1 MSNPVQNLFNG
12 ADFVPLRRIGP
23 VDHEYRQAERPR
35 GIDLGAGAFAAG
47 VPGYQEI
54 DPVRFQKVA
63 LGRFRKRPPIDDD
76 VVMWQRGRLLRGVDE
91 SQEKVMLRRDLEG
104 RDFLAPNG
112 EENPPG
118 RAAKGPGGSGHARH
132 SGPAITGAGRP
143 RRSGKRDQGHA
154 SGCTGGDRIPAYL
167 RGERVGGVDQV
178 RNGMVLEIGGQ
189 ASCAAKPAGSGR
201 QWLRDGARHA
211 SGVGERGTQS
221 HGSGVRREGA
231 RLGGAAQDQEIWR
244 HA

>member
-54 DPVRFQKVA
+54 DPVRFQKVTFI
-63 LGRFRKRPPIDDD
+63 RRRKRPSINDDI
-76 VVMWQRGRLLRGVDE
+76 VMWQRGRLLRGVDE
-91 SQEKVMLRRDLEG
+91 SQEIVMLRRGLEY
-104 RDFLAPNG
+104 RNFRSPNG
-112 EENPPG
+112 KENPPG
-118 RAAKGPGGSGHARH
+118 RAAKGPGGPGHARH
-132 SGPAITGAGRP
+132 SGPAVTWAGRP
-143 RRSGKRDQGHA
+143 RRSCKRDHRHA
-154 SGCTGGDRIPAYL
+154 GGGTGRDRIPAYL
-167 RGERVGGVDQV
+167 RRERVGGVDQV
-178 RNGMVLEIGGQ
+178 RNGMVLEVGGQ
-189 ASCAAKPAGSGR
+189 ACCAAKSAGSNR
-201 QWLRDGARHA
+201 QGLCDGNCHTT
-211 SGVGERGTQS
+211 GIGELGAQA
-221 HGSGVRREGA
+221 HGSDVRREGA